1 MKRYLPLAVTLVL
14 LASAGV
20 VHGLWT
26 NRWGLPP
33 DIEAAA
39 ARLQAIPT
47 TVGEWTSTEVPIDER
62 QLILAE
68 AVGHLSRRYERTIE
82 QQNGPPVTQAVNV
95 MVLCGPTGPM
105 SVHPPTVCFTSAG
118 LEQTYA
124 ERRMEVLPKD
134 KSQPD
139 TFFET
144 EFVRSAA
151 AAPLRMQTLW
161 SWSPGDRWQA
171 AGNPR
176 FAFARAPFLYKIYVT
191 RETLNRAADEPQSS
205 DQSDPSIKFLEVFLP
220 ELNKAIAAR

>member
-14 LASAGV
+14 LVSAGV
-20 VHGLWT
+20 VHGVWT

-39 ARLQAIPT
+39 ARLQEVPATI
-47 TVGEWTSTEVPIDER
+47 GEWTSTEVPIDER

-68 AVGHLSRRYERTIE
+68 AVGHLSRRYSR
-82 QQNGPPVTQAVNV
+82 PVGTATEVVNV

-118 LEQTYA
+118 LEQTYP

-144 EFVRSAA
+144 VFVRSAA
-151 AAPLRMQTLW
+151 ASPLTMQTLW
-161 SWSPGDRWQA
+161 SWSPGDRWHA

-176 FAFARAPFLYKIYVT
+176 FAFARAPFLYKLYVT
-191 RETLNRAADEPQSS
+191 RETVNRAAEQTPSAEP
-205 DQSDPSIKFLEVFLP
+205 SDPSIKFLEVFLP

>member
-14 LASAGV
+14 LVSAGV
-20 VHGLWT
+20 VHGVWT

-39 ARLQAIPT
+39 ARLQDVPATI
-47 TVGEWTSTEVPIDER
+47 GEWTSTEVPIDER

-68 AVGHLSRRYERTIE
+68 AVGHLSRRYVRPAGNNTTET
-82 QQNGPPVTQAVNV
+82 VHV

-118 LEQTYA
+118 LVQTYP
-124 ERRMEVLPKD
+124 ERRAQVLPKD

-144 EFVRSAA
+144 VFVRSAA
-151 AAPLRMQTLW
+151 ASPLTMQTLW
-161 SWSPGDRWQA
+161 SWSPGDRWHA

-176 FAFARAPFLYKIYVT
+176 IAFARAPFLYKIYVT
-191 RETLNRAADEPQSS
+191 REIVNRAAEESSSDEP
-205 DQSDPSIKFLEVFLP
+205 DPSIKFLEVFLP